1 MLELRPYQK
10 DSVDAVYKALR
21 ETDDNPCVEIPTAGG
36 KSCCIAQVSTD
47 AVNLWNGRVMI
58 LAHVRELLEQNADK
72 IAKLCPGI
80 PVGVYC
86 AGLGRR
92 DTKQPIIVGGIQSVY
107 DKAGLFG
114 KRDLLI
120 VDEAHLIKTGEG
132 DEGRYRRF
140 FSDMKRLNPLVRL
153 IGYTATPFRLD
164 GGAICKP
171 ENLLNRI
178 CYRAEIKPLIAQGYL
193 SPLTSKAGHSSIN
206 LHGLHTRAGE
216 FVQEEVEEAMN
227 GSLAV
232 MSACL
237 DAVKQAEG
245 RKTIIVF
252 CSSVDHAHHVANKLH
267 DLTKDETAVL
277 TGDTPPQERET
288 ILRRFRGLDLHP
300 DLFGVPE
307 KPIRWLCNVSVCTT
321 GLDIPNIDCVVLL
334 RPTQSAGLFVQMVG
348 RGFRLSPE
356 TGKADCLVLDYG
368 GNIERHGPVDAVH
381 IREPGQGPKRDEPLA
396 KECPECREMVHPA
409 VMLCPKCG
417 YEWPR
422 PERRGVDDH
431 ASRLGILS
439 GDYEDEEIP
448 VRGVS
453 YAFHV
458 KRDAK
463 PGDLPTM
470 RVTYSEDIVN
480 QYSEWLCVQHT
491 GFPRTKFCNWWKR
504 RTGGGEPPNTVAEA
518 VQLANEG
525 GLLVPETITVR
536 HVAGERYPKIV
547 GYHFA
552 PTPAPDCPDDELP
565 F

>member
-1 MLELRPYQK
+1 MITLRPYQK
-10 DSVDAVYKALR
+10 ESVDAVYKALR

-92 DTKQPIIVGGIQSVY
+92 DTEQPIIVGGIQSVY
-107 DKAGLFG
+107 DKPELFG
-114 KRDLLI
+114 RRDLLI

-178 CYRAEIKPLIAQGYL
+178 CYKAEIKPLIAQGYL
-193 SPLTSKAGHSSIN
+193 SPLTSKAGHSTIR
-206 LHGLHTRAGE
+206 LDDLHTRAGE
-216 FVQEEVEEAMN
+216 FVQEDVDA
-227 GSLAV
+227 AV
-232 MSACL
+232 DNADAIDSACR
-237 DAVKQAEG
+237 DAVQLADG
-245 RKTIIVF
+245 RKTVIVF
-252 CSSVDHAHHVANKLH
+252 CSSVKHAQHVAKKLH
-267 DLTKDETAVL
+267 DLTGDETAVL
-277 TGDTPPQERET
+277 TGDTPPQERAT
-288 ILRRFRGLDLHP
+288 ILRRFRGTDLAP
-300 DLFGVPE
+300 DLFGIPE
-307 KPIRWLCNVSVCTT
+307 KPVRWLCNVSVCTT
-321 GLDIPNIDCVVLL
+321 GLDVPNIDCVVLL
-334 RPTQSAGLFVQMVG
+334 RPTQSAGLYVQMVG

-356 TGKADCLVLDYG
+356 TGKTDCLVLDYA

-381 IREPGQGPKRDEPLA
+381 VREPGHGPKREEPLA

-409 VMLCPKCG
+409 VMRCPKCG

-422 PERRGVDDH
+422 PERSSIDDH

-439 GDYEDEEIP
+439 CDYEDEEIR
-448 VRGVS
+448 VGNVS
-453 YAFHV
+453 YTYHM
-458 KRDAK
+458 KRDAQ
-463 PGDLPTM
+463 PGALPTM
-470 RVTYSEDIVN
+470 RVTYSEDLLH

-491 GFPRTKFCNWWKR
+491 GWARTKFCQWWAR
-504 RTGGGEPPNTVAEA
+504 RSGGGEPPDTVVEA
-518 VQLANEG
+518 VRLANEG
-525 GLLVPETITVR
+525 GLLEPDTITIR
-536 HVAGERYPKIV
+536 HIPGERYPKIV
-547 GYHFA
+547 GYHFP
-552 PTPAPDCPDDELP
+552 PTSTPDCPDDELP